1 MDEGRDPVSEIR
13 IFPRAGRIDP
23 GVLARFAAVAASN
36 VSDVMRRRGAAVGI
50 RPVGESLSVLS
61 GRSVV
66 GPALTVLTRPGDNL
80 AVHKALDIAEPGDVV
95 VVDAQRDP
103 YSSILGDL
111 LTHYARSR
119 GVAALVVD
127 GAVRDSKGIS
137 GGGLPVFARS
147 ISHVAPT
154 KAGPGDIGCPVSIG
168 GTVVRDGD
176 LIIGDDDGVTVVP
189 REDVDAVLVLA
200 EQLVADEDE
209 SMARIDAGT
218 WDRSWVD
225 RAATITVIDG
235 ETAGGD
241 PR

>member
-1 MDEGRDPVSEIR
+1 VSEIR
-13 IFPRAGRIDP
+13 IFPRSARIDP
-23 GVLARFAAVAASN
+23 DVFARFGAIAASN
-36 VSDVMRRRGAAVGI
+36 VSDVMGRRGAAVGV
-50 RPVGESLSVLS
+50 RPVGGSLSTLN
-61 GRSVV
+61 GRSVA

-111 LTHYARSR
+111 LTHYAKAR

-127 GAVRDSKGIS
+127 GAVRDSAGIS
-137 GGGLPVFARS
+137 SGGLPVFARS

-154 KAGPGDIGCPVSIG
+154 KAGPGDIGCAVSVG
-168 GTVVRDGD
+168 GTVVHDGD
-176 LIIGDDDGVTVVP
+176 LIVGDDDGVTVVP
-189 REDVDAVLVLA
+189 RAEIDSVLVLA
-200 EQLVADEDE
+200 EKLVADEQR
-209 SMARIDAGT
+209 SISQIDAGQ

-225 RAATITVIDG
+225 QAATITVIG
-235 ETAGGD
+235 EGSATGG